1 MVSTDKASL
10 LIVSFFYG
18 MTLFSGYFL
27 FSGYHDQSKIVPER
41 LIVSIDDIGI
51 DLQNNSLLIQVDNGK
66 GEISEKL
73 FDSSSLVAVS
83 LFYEVKGYKLDWV
96 TETTK
101 NISGEEVVTT
111 KLWYSRKQK

>member
-1 MVSTDKASL
+1 MVSPDKASL

-18 MTLFSGYFL
+18 MTLFFGYFL
-27 FSGYHDQSKIVPER
+27 FSGYHDKSGIEPER
-41 LIVSIDDIGI
+41 LIVSMDNNGI
-51 DLQNNSLLIQVDNGK
+51 DLQNNSLLIQVDRGK
-66 GEISEKL
+66 GEISQKL

-83 LFYEVKGYKLDWV
+83 LFYERKGYKLDWV
-96 TETTK
+96 TETNK